1 MNNEIW
7 GETHR
12 LMIETEKL
20 LFQPLSRRS
29 QQTTPST
36 STTANFNMK
45 HNVLTDIEMTNSQ
58 ETHSSTTVLA
68 NNISNFPNIELNTEI
83 ERIYQE
89 FEQFCSVP
97 HSCPVKEEC
106 FEPAFS
112 TNQQGISDPPTQ

>member
-7 GETHR
+7 EETHR

-45 HNVLTDIEMTNSQ
+45 HNVLTDIVMTNSQ

-83 ERIYQE
+83 ENIY
-89 FEQFCSVP
+89 
-97 HSCPVKEEC
+97 
-106 FEPAFS
+106 
-112 TNQQGISDPPTQ
+112 